1 MLLADFKLELFCYI
15 CENARKVVERPPRPL
30 CALSRLGTA
39 SDNLRWSEA
48 TLPWAKTMGPM
59 SRGRPVPG
67 PKAIY

>member
-1 MLLADFKLELFCYI
+1 MTSKSDE
-15 CENARKVVERPPRPL
+15 KVVERAPRPL
-30 CALSRLGTA
+30 CALSRLGTG